1 MIELLD
7 FTTDHTYEY
16 PKEDASEEDKIVGKA
31 LLEQKVVDNAEAE
44 TEQSP
49 DRVVKRAGGESE
61 TSDEPLAKK
70 RKPEDCEMVTTIA
83 GDVDV
88 PGVAAAN
95 ATPGKSEEPRPVA
108 VKVRMT
114 VGSGFY
120 VRSFVHE

>member
-31 LLEQKVVDNAEAE
+31 LLEQKVVEDAGAE
-44 TEQSP
+44 TKRSP
-49 DRVVKRAGGESE
+49 DRAVKRAGDESE

-70 RKPEDCEMVTTIA
+70 RKPEDCEMVTTMA
-83 GDVDV
+83 EDVDV
-88 PGVAAAN
+88 SGVAAAN